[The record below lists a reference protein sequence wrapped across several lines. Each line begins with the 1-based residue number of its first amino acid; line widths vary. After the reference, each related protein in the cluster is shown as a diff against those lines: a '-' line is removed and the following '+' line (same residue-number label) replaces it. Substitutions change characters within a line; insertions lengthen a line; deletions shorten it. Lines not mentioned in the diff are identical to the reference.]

1 MRGDGFLANNRLE
14 HVIICNEAAL
24 YRHVKSFVVYY
35 HASRTHLALGQ
46 EAPEARPVQPLEHG
60 PVIAIPQVGGLH
72 PPLRASRSLNAAV
85 FNAIS
90 IGDADAD
97 SRRPTEPD
105 FFLFAN
111 CRR

>member
-1 MRGDGFLANNRLE
+1 MRGDGFLANNSLE

-24 YRHVKSFVVYY
+24 YRHVKSLVVYY

-72 PPLRASRSLNAAV
+72 HRYERRAA
-85 FNAIS
+85 
-90 IGDADAD
+90 
-97 SRRPTEPD
+97 
-105 FFLFAN
+105 
-111 CRR
+111 